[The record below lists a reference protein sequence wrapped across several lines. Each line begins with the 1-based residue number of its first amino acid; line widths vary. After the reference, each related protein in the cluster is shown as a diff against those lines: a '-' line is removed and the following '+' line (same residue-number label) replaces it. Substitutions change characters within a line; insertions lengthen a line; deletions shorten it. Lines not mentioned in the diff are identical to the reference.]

1 MDNWIC
7 FITDSVGYC
16 HTIRVSGAIDA
27 YDAMDRAIVCL
38 HLDPNTVSWDYS
50 SAIPA
55 T

>member
-1 MDNWIC
+1 MDSWIC

-16 HTIRVSGAIDA
+16 HTIRVSGVTNAD
-27 YDAMDRAIVCL
+27 DAMDRAVICL
-38 HLDPNTVSWDYS
+38 YLNPNTVAWGYS